1 MLKTFLKL
9 KLVSNEISDK
19 KICKFENIHTFY
31 EHITHVVQINLNRIK
46 LNNIII
52 HVFSALF
59 YIDTIYTH
67 LLPICKN

>member
-19 KICKFENIHTFY
+19 KYANLKIPTYY
-31 EHITHVVQINLNRIK
+31 EHITHVVQINLNHIK

-59 YIDTIYTH
+59 YIDIRYDIY
-67 LLPICKN
+67 ICKN